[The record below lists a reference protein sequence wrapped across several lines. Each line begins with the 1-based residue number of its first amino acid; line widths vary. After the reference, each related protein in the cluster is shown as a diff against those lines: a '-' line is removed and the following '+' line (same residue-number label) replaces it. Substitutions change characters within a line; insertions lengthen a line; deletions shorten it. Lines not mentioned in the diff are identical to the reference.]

1 MSGSVLVDVAAVLD
15 RIGQYQHEVAVS
27 TADPVQVGPF
37 TSYDTTWGWSYA
49 ARPRPGHEHLLD
61 AAALRAVFR
70 HQQDLPGAAGVQWIE
85 AHAPTLADLADSL
98 GLGVARSRLLAYDRD
113 RAARLPTPAGTD
125 PAVTVRFVDPDE
137 PGFDE
142 SRAAVAAG
150 FDGTD
155 RGDGE
160 PVVETMRAYVRAGL
174 TRAAGAWAS
183 DGTAVGGGT
192 HAVRGATSEVT
203 GVAVLPSWRRRG
215 IAAVLT
221 DLLVRDAR
229 EHGAE
234 TVFLSAE
241 SEQVARIYERVGFRQ
256 VGVLCTATDL
266 G

>member
-1 MSGSVLVDVAAVLD
+1 MDVAAVLD
-15 RIGQYQHEVAVS
+15 RICRYQHEVAVS

-37 TSYDTTWGWSYA
+37 TTYDTRWGWSYA

-61 AAALRAVFR
+61 ADALRAVFH
-70 HQQDLPGAAGVQWIE
+70 HQQDQPGAAGVQWID
-85 AHAPTLADLADSL
+85 AHAPALADLADSL
-98 GLGVARSRLLAYDRD
+98 GLGVARSRLLAYDHERAAGLPAPTCAD
-113 RAARLPTPAGTD
+113 RAV
-125 PAVTVRFVDPDE
+125 AVRIVDPDE
-137 PGFDE
+137 PEFDQ

-174 TRAAGAWAS
+174 TRAAGAWAP
-183 DGTAVGGGT
+183 DGTAIGGGT
-192 HAVRGATSEVT
+192 HAVRGPTSEVT

-215 IAAVLT
+215 VAAVLT
-221 DLLVRDAR
+221 DLLMRDAR
-229 EHGAE
+229 DRGAE

-241 SEQVARIYERVGFRQ
+241 SQQVARVYERVGFRQ